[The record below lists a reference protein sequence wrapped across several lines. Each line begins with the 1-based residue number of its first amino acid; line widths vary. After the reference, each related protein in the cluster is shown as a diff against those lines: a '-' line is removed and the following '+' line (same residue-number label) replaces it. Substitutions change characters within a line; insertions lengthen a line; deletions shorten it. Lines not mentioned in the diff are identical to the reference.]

1 MLQEN
6 VIYNDR
12 ITVCRAQ
19 FCLTSTISLL
29 LMLIVN
35 TTFCPDAWYEHKI
48 RFLCKKKFML
58 KLNGILQLPGMV

>member
-19 FCLTSTISLL
+19 FYLTSAISLL

-35 TTFCPDAWYEHKI
+35 IKLFLFLDAW
-48 RFLCKKKFML
+48 
-58 KLNGILQLPGMV
+58 

>member
-29 LMLIVN
+29 LMLIAPMLDMN
-35 TTFCPDAWYEHKI
+35 IKLDFYAKKS
-48 RFLCKKKFML
+48 LC
-58 KLNGILQLPGMV
+58 